1 MSTVQSQLAG
11 DLEEKKLIII
21 LIWHFYENHQ
31 KETFVL
37 IAYAGIFV
45 QIMNHLFK
53 IKIQKTSLYCYII
66 VFHSTNL
73 KNATAKPKK
82 KALKENIISEK
93 KTEKGK
99 VSV

>member
-37 IAYAGIFV
+37 IAHAGIFMQDDEPFV
-45 QIMNHLFK
+45 
-53 IKIQKTSLYCYII
+53 
-66 VFHSTNL
+66 
-73 KNATAKPKK
+73 
-82 KALKENIISEK
+82 
-93 KTEKGK
+93 
-99 VSV
+99 